1 MGKLLLAFIFVF
13 VCMHDEYKA
22 KTLYCTNM
30 VKTWGWEGESSCQ
43 SERSGCIVFKGIV
56 KGIVVI
62 KFRNTKNSIGSI
74 HFSRKL
80 NYSKTLCSP

>member
-1 MGKLLLAFIFVF
+1 MMQTKRNIVPYGHGKNLG
-13 VCMHDEYKA
+13 M
-22 KTLYCTNM
+22 
-30 VKTWGWEGESSCQ
+30 EGGGGGGSSCQ
-43 SERSGCIVFKGIV
+43 SERSGGIVFKGIV

-80 NYSKTLCSP
+80 NNSKTLCSP